1 MDNSILAVVGNGSR
15 LHLFDPETGQ
25 KRDSFD
31 VPLGPATEI
40 RRFAFTPDSQKLA
53 IVKNNNTLI
62 ELWDVKQGRLLRTS
76 SPERPIGQTLTFNDD
91 GRYLSALTG
100 TGMRVY
106 DTETDTEELRKVGE
120 YNAAPPNGSRDV
132 QAFLPGHSVLASPS
146 STRRGVVIRDFL
158 RKENLYVLE
167 EKSEVRRAL
176 FSAGGDFLLTQ
187 SGEGVN
193 LYSLRRAKERLVL
206 PGHPSNVNRIAF
218 SPDGSRLASI
228 SADHTIRMWD
238 PDSGER
244 IWNGELIGEGGQ
256 ALAFSPD
263 GRLLAT
269 GCNASHVVHLWDTE
283 TGTEVLPIPPR
294 GDDPDVRW
302 QRIKAKSDWT
312 WGLAFVT
319 DKEKGLLLC
328 RRSFHFMEAW
338 QIGDVLGGGPEAVHD
353 ISFGSLSGTEF
364 DLPRHT
370 EHIFSS
376 PRNQTIAI
384 VEQPETKSC
393 FFVKDPFGSTPV
405 IVSIPS
411 HLRNYCVTP
420 DGRALVALTSEA
432 ENGRQDMWVALIDV
446 ATGSQNK
453 VFPVPARRS
462 GSLALSSKERWLAL
476 TAASG
481 RGVDIYDFAT
491 GERRYTL
498 PASQGSVTRLAWDPS
513 DDSRLAIALD
523 SGDISIWDLEHVD
536 QALSELGLG
545 FSAVGR

>member
-1 MDNSILAVVGNGSR
+1 
-15 LHLFDPETGQ
+15 LHLFEPETGQ
-25 KRDSFD
+25 KRDSFG
-31 VPLGPATEI
+31 VPLDPATGS
-40 RRFAFTPDSQKLA
+40 RQFAFTPDGQKLA

-76 SPERPIGQTLTFNDD
+76 SPERPIGQTLAFNED

-120 YNAAPPNGSRDV
+120 YNAASPNESRDV

-146 STRRGVVIRDFL
+146 STRRGVLIRDFL

-187 SGEGVN
+187 SGDGVN

-218 SPDGSRLASI
+218 GPDGSRLASV

-238 PDSGER
+238 ADSGER
-244 IWNGELIGEGGQ
+244 IWNGDLIGEGGQ

-263 GRLLAT
+263 GRRLAT
-269 GCNASHVVHLWDTE
+269 GCNASHVVQLWDTE
-283 TGTEVLPIPPR
+283 TGTEVLPIPPND
-294 GDDPDVRW
+294 DDPDARW
-302 QRIKAKSDWT
+302 QRIKAKGDWT

-328 RRSFHFMEAW
+328 RRSFHIMEAW
-338 QIGDVLGGGPEAVHD
+338 QIGDALGGEPEAVHD
-353 ISFGSLSGTEF
+353 ISFSSLSGTEI

-370 EHIFSS
+370 EHTFSS
-376 PRNQTIAI
+376 PSNLTIAI

-393 FFVKDPFGSTPV
+393 CLVKDPFGSTPA
-405 IVSIPS
+405 IVSIPWHVES
-411 HLRNYCVTP
+411 CITS
-420 DGRALVALTSEA
+420 DGRALVALIED
-432 ENGRQDMWVALIDV
+432 EHGRQVMRVALIDV
-446 ATGSQNK
+446 ATGRQ
-453 VFPVPARRS
+453 VRDFTVPGENANSRR
-462 GSLALSSKERWLAL
+462 LALSSKERWLAL
-476 TAASG
+476 TTQSG

-491 GERRYTL
+491 GERQYTL
-498 PASQGSVTRLAWDPS
+498 PASQASVSQLAWDPS
-513 DDSRLAIALD
+513 DEARLAIALD
-523 SGDISIWDLEHVD
+523 SGDVSIWNLEYVD
-536 QALSELGLG
+536 QALSELGLA
-545 FSAVGR
+545 FLRVSDN